1 MLIAAI
7 GVLVLSVWASK
18 VRGSRFWAWAL
29 LHLAA
34 IASAAVAGCFA
45 GMLIVQTRYILLPK
59 ERRLIAHG
67 IRRMEN
73 LIYEGN
79 TNALLVAVQAFNRT
93 LEGNMSRERSY
104 EAAMNMTMALNTDT
118 KQRDVGDSP

>member
-1 MLIAAI
+1 
-7 GVLVLSVWASK
+7 
-18 VRGSRFWAWAL
+18 
-29 LHLAA
+29 
-34 IASAAVAGCFA
+34 
-45 GMLIVQTRYILLPK
+45 
-59 ERRLIAHG
+59 
-67 IRRMEN
+67 MEN